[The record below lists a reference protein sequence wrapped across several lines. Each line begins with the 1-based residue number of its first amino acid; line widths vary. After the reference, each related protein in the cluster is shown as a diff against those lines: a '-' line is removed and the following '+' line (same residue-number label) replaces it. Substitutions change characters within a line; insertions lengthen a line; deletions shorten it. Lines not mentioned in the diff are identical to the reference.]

1 MWSISGEE
9 MWLGNNNT
17 NNDTKTVYEHL
28 GLNPEKVNKYIDDKE
43 VIDKVYNFLK
53 KYSYENRGDWEF
65 IDKGQ
70 NHFGIKDDYYGIIII
85 FKRSK
90 KRCRKE
96 EKDSLSR
103 LLSKYWK
110 TKE

>member
-9 MWLGNNNT
+9 MWNSSE
-17 NNDTKTVYEHL
+17 NDTDIKTVYEHL
-28 GLNPEKVNKYIDDKE
+28 CLEPDKVNKYIDDKE
-43 VIDKVYNFLK
+43 VIEKVYNFMK

-65 IDKGQ
+65 IDKGP
-70 NHFGIKDDYYGIIII
+70 NHFGIKDDYYNIIII

-96 EKDSLSR
+96 EKESLSR
-103 LLSKYWK
+103 LICKYWK
-110 TKE
+110 TK

>member
-9 MWLGNNNT
+9 MWNNSNNNSD
-17 NNDTKTVYEHL
+17 DTKTVYEHL
-28 GLNPEKVNKYIDDKE
+28 DLNPEKVNKYIDDDE
-43 VIDKVYNFLK
+43 VIEKIYNFMK
-53 KYSYENRGDWEF
+53 TYSYENRDNWTF